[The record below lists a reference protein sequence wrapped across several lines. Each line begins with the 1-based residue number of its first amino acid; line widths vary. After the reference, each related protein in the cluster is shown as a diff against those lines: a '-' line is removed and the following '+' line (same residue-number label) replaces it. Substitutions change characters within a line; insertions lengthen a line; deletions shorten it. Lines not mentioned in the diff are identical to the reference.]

1 MATVCQNITSE
12 QMDTPFTG
20 ASEKESHFC
29 GILIEKVEFL
39 SHILYRRNTPEV
51 LLKPRCLDLYF

>member
-29 GILIEKVEFL
+29 GILIEKGRISFTY
-39 SHILYRRNTPEV
+39 SIST
-51 LLKPRCLDLYF
+51 